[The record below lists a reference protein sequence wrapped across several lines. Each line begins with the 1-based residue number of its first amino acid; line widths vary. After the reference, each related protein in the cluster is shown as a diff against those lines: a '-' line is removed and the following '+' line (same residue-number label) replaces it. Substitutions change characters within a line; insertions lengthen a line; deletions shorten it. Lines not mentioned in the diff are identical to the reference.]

1 MFFHRSDAAM
11 STTSKSSNRILL
23 ALCFCTTAG
32 AFNFLAMSPFYP
44 EMSSD
49 LDVSV
54 SVVGQIVT
62 FMVLLSGVLG
72 LVLGPVVDRY
82 GFRRPLLIG
91 LCCVSINQIGAGLAP
106 AFPFLLGLSLVGG
119 FGDALVFGVPF
130 AVAGTIFA
138 EGERKRAFSW
148 LTGAMSLGAIVGIPV
163 LTLIGSAT
171 NWRVAL
177 IVLGVVV
184 IAAALFTA
192 RTLPNDR
199 REVESNWS
207 LRLFRASYEP
217 LLHDAATV
225 RLLSATAIR
234 SICWL
239 GFLTYLG
246 AFLDEQHGLSTR
258 QIGLV
263 YTIGATGFAIGCSIS
278 GRLIGPSRT
287 RLAVGIGC
295 LATGLATAAAV
306 SVSEAWLAIGF
317 VAALAMAS
325 AVVAIGVTY
334 LISATTPGEQGT
346 TMLLNG
352 SVINLGTAVGAAL
365 GGGLIALGDY
375 RALGVGLSVFAVIG
389 AVLVLWTQQRALQA
403 TPSLTPR
410 PNPIDLSTAPGP
422 EAETGASI

>member
-1 MFFHRSDAAM
+1 MDS
-11 STTSKSSNRILL
+11 SKSTNRILL

-32 AFNFLAMSPFYP
+32 AFNFLAMTPFYP

-49 LDVSV
+49 FDVSV

-62 FMVLLSGVLG
+62 FMVLLSGMLG
-72 LVLGPVVDRY
+72 LVLGPIVDRY

-91 LCCVSINQIGAGLAP
+91 LCCVTVNLAGAGLAP

-130 AVAGTIFA
+130 AVAGTIFS
-138 EGERKRAFSW
+138 GSDRKRAFSW

-163 LTLIGSAT
+163 LTLIGSVT
-171 NWRVAL
+171 SWRLAL
-177 IVLGVVV
+177 IVFGVLVFFV
-184 IAAALFTA
+184 LLFTA
-192 RTLPNDR
+192 RTLPSDR
-199 REVESNWS
+199 RVAERTWN
-207 LRLFRASYEP
+207 LHLFRAAYEP

-246 AFLDEQHGLSTR
+246 AFLDEEYGLSTR

-263 YTIGATGFAIGCSIS
+263 YTVGATGFALGCSIS
-278 GRLIGPSRT
+278 GRLIDPSRT
-287 RLAVGIGC
+287 RLAVGVGC
-295 LATGLATAAAV
+295 LATALATAAAV
-306 SVSEAWLAIGF
+306 NATQVWLAIGF
-317 VAALAMAS
+317 IAMLAMAS
-325 AVVAIGVTY
+325 AVVAIGVTF
-334 LISATTPGEQGT
+334 LISTVTPGEQGT

-352 SVINLGTAVGAAL
+352 SVINLGTAAGAAL
-365 GGGLIALGDY
+365 GGGLIALGGY

-389 AVLVLWTQQRALQA
+389 AVMVLWPQKVAVDA
-403 TPSLTPR
+403 PA
-410 PNPIDLSTAPGP
+410 PNPARLGPLDLPIAAGTES
-422 EAETGASI
+422 ETGAPV

>member
-1 MFFHRSDAAM
+1 MVHA
-11 STTSKSSNRILL
+11 SKSTNRILL

-32 AFNFLAMSPFYP
+32 AFNFLAMTPFYP

-54 SVVGQIVT
+54 SLVGQIVT

-72 LVLGPVVDRY
+72 LVLGPIVDRY

-91 LCCVSINQIGAGLAP
+91 LCCVAVNLIGAGLAP

-130 AVAGTIFA
+130 AVAGTIFSD
-138 EGERKRAFSW
+138 GERKRAFSW
-148 LTGAMSLGAIVGIPV
+148 LTGAMSLGAIVGIP
-163 LTLIGSAT
+163 LFTLIGSVT
-171 NWRVAL
+171 SWRLAL
-177 IVLGVVV
+177 IACGVV
-184 IAAALFTA
+184 IFTA
-192 RTLPNDR
+192 VLFVDRTLPKDR
-199 REVESNWS
+199 PVVESTWS
-207 LRLFRASYEP
+207 LRLFRAAYEP
-217 LLHDAATV
+217 LLHDAPTV

-246 AFLDEQHGLSTR
+246 AFLAEAHGLSTR

-263 YTIGATGFAIGCSIS
+263 YTVGATGFAIGCSIS

-295 LATGLATAAAV
+295 LLSAVATAAAV
-306 SVSEAWLAIGF
+306 NAPQVWLAIGF
-317 VAALAMAS
+317 IAMLAMAS
-325 AVVAIGVTY
+325 AVVAIGVSY
-334 LISATTPGEQGT
+334 LISTVTPGEQGT

-352 SVINLGTAVGAAL
+352 SVINLGTAAGAAL
-365 GGGLIALGDY
+365 GGGLIALGGY
-375 RALGVGLSVFAVIG
+375 RALGVGLSIFAVIG
-389 AVLVLWTQQRALQA
+389 AVLVLWPQEVTVKAGEPL
-403 TPSLTPR
+403 PSRLSPL
-410 PNPIDLSTAPGP
+410 DLPAPSGA

>member
-1 MFFHRSDAAM
+1 MTVKYSQ
-11 STTSKSSNRILL
+11 STNRILI

-32 AFNFLAMSPFYP
+32 AFNFLAMTPFYP

-49 LDVSV
+49 LDVSI

-72 LVLGPVVDRY
+72 LVLGPIVDRY

-91 LCCVSINQIGAGLAP
+91 LFCVAVNLIGSGLAP

-130 AVAGTIFA
+130 AVAGTIFS

-163 LTLIGSAT
+163 LTLVGSVT
-171 NWRVAL
+171 SWRLAL
-177 IVLGVVV
+177 IGCGMVVSTAV
-184 IAAALFTA
+184 LFTA
-192 RTLPNDR
+192 QTLPKDR
-199 REVESNWS
+199 PVAESTWS
-207 LRLFRASYEP
+207 LRLFRAAYEP
-217 LLHDAATV
+217 LLHDAPTV

-246 AFLDEQHGLSTR
+246 AFLAEAHGLSTR

-263 YTIGATGFAIGCSIS
+263 YTVGAAGFAIGCSIS

-295 LATGLATAAAV
+295 LLSAIATAAAV
-306 SVSEAWLAIGF
+306 NATQVWLAIAF
-317 VAALAMAS
+317 IAMLAMAS
-325 AVVAIGVTY
+325 AVVAIGVSY
-334 LISATTPGEQGT
+334 LISTVTPGEQGT

-352 SVINLGTAVGAAL
+352 SVINLGTAAGAAL
-365 GGGLIALGDY
+365 GGGLIALGGF
-375 RALGVGLSVFAVIG
+375 RALGVGLSIFAVIG
-389 AVLVLWTQQRALQA
+389 AVLVLWPQGVAVKVPEPL
-403 TPSLTPR
+403 PSLLGPL
-410 PNPIDLSTAPGP
+410 DLPAPP
-422 EAETGASI
+422 VAEAETGASV